1 MRTHSGSIRNR
12 VGGRS
17 SIAARLLLASALAVA
32 TNLPAAA
39 PKPNVLFI
47 ALDDLNHWVGYTG
60 RNPQTRTPNI
70 DRLSKMGVSFQYA
83 DCAAPLC
90 NPSRAA
96 LMSGLRPSSTGCYQN
111 GQNWKKFIPE
121 GRGLTAT
128 FKQAG
133 YYVAGAGKIYHSST
147 FYRGEWDD
155 YFANA
160 NADEDEHG
168 KGVEKMEG
176 FTEPVQHDLKD
187 QDLADWH
194 ITDYCIEQLGKKHD
208 RPFFLACGLHKP
220 HLPWAVPRK
229 YYEMFPVEGIQLPPH
244 REDDLSDVPSAG
256 VRMAKPDGDHK
267 MILESG
273 RWKAAIQSY
282 LATIAY
288 TDMNVGRL
296 LDAFEKSPQHD
307 NTIIVF
313 WGDHG
318 WHLGE
323 KSHWRKFALW
333 EEAVRAPFIWV
344 VPGVTKAGTVCERP
358 VDFMSIYPTLC
369 ELAGIPV
376 PKHVEGT
383 SIQSLLTN
391 PKTAWT
397 TPTLC
402 TFGYQNHTVRTAQWR
417 YIRYAD
423 GSEELYDHVQ
433 DPYEWTNLAGKA
445 ELNSVRAELAGWLPK
460 TNVRES
466 TGASDSAA
474 APAPKPPKK
483 RAGKKN
489 SPP

>member
-1 MRTHSGSIRNR
+1 MSTSPNLKRNHIEGSP
-12 VGGRS
+12 
-17 SIAARLLLASALAVA
+17 SILALLIFAGTLAFDA
-32 TNLPAAA
+32 NLNAAA
-39 PKPNVLFI
+39 TKPNVLFI
-47 ALDDLNHWVGYTG
+47 AVDDLNHWVGYTG
-60 RNPQTRTPNI
+60 RNPQTKTPNI
-70 DRLSKMGVSFQYA
+70 DRLSKMGMSFAYA

-133 YYVAGAGKIYHSST
+133 YFVAGAGKIYHGNT
-147 FYRGEWDD
+147 FYPSEWDD
-155 YFANA
+155 YFAKQGS
-160 NADEDEHG
+160 DEDEHG
-168 KGVEKMEG
+168 KGVTKMEG
-176 FTEPVQHDLKD
+176 FTQPLKHDLKD
-187 QDLADWH
+187 RDLADWH

-208 RPFFLACGLHKP
+208 RPFFIACGLHKP

-229 YYEMFPVEGIQLPPH
+229 YYDLFPVEKIQLPPY
-244 REDDLSDVPSAG
+244 REDDLSDVPPAG
-256 VRMAKPDGDHK
+256 VRMAKPGGDHK
-267 MILESG
+267 TIIERD

-296 LDAFEKSPQHD
+296 LDALEKSPYRD

-333 EEAVRAPFIWV
+333 EEAVRAPLIWV
-344 VPGVTKAGTVCERP
+344 VPGVTKAGTICERP

-369 ELAGIPV
+369 ELVGVPT
-376 PKHVEGT
+376 PKHVEGV
-383 SIQSLLTN
+383 SIKPLLADA
-391 PKTAWT
+391 KASWT

-402 TFGYQNHTVRTAQWR
+402 TFGYQNHSVRNAQWR

-423 GSEELYDHVQ
+423 GGEELYDHTK
-433 DPYEWTNLAGKA
+433 DPYEWTNLAAK
-445 ELNSVRAELAGWLPK
+445 EEFKNVRTELAGWLPK

-466 TGASDSAA
+466 PAA
-474 APAPKPPKK
+474 VDDEESPATKQPKK
-483 RAGKKN
+483 RGAKKK
-489 SPP
+489 SLP